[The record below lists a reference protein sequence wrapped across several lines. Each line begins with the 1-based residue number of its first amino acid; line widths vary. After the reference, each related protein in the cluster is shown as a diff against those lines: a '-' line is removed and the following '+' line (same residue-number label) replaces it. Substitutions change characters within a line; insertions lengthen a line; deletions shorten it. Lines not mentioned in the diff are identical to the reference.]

1 MNEAFSKIVSRDLQK
16 QRRDRRYVTAPAT
29 YWAGTFV
36 LVVVPAASTVG
47 NDRQAFHLVQRLRE
61 QEVLVVAPVKT
72 LELLLV
78 FTHLDQLGFLRVFGG
93 VLFGRGI
100 LGLVLA
106 DQVARKV
113 LFALQLRRNDAIP
126 GQLLNQYVR
135 FDTGALNRAAVRR
148 VVARSRELYAGGL
161 RQGMMFCTEPLPKVV
176 VPMMVARL

>member
-1 MNEAFSKIVSRDLQK
+1 MIGAT
-16 QRRDRRYVTAPAT
+16 RRPPLIGRVRSPWRWCPRLDRGA
-29 YWAGTFV
+29 
-36 LVVVPAASTVG
+36 

-61 QEVLVVAPVKT
+61 QEVLVVAPVKA

-148 VVARSRELYAGGL
+148 VVARRREFTPVVCDK
-161 RQGMMFCTEPLPKVV
+161 GMMFCTEPLPKVV